1 MFFFRANDN
10 QVGERKDDPLAIS
23 VKRINVSLREKMPN
37 MCYGF
42 VFSVGIDIYGSVTS
56 STYWI

>member
-42 VFSVGIDIYGSVTS
+42 VFFR
-56 STYWI
+56 WH